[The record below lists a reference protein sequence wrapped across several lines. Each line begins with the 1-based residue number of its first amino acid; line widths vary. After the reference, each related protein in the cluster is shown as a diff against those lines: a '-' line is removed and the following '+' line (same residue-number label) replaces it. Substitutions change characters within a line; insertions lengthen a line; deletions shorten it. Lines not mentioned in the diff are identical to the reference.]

1 VLAVQAPRQSR
12 PCIPTSISGS
22 APDHVN
28 ELRADIA
35 NYYGLATNTMIHID
49 EAYINYAKPAAIET
63 ALPLVL
69 EFENVFITRSFSKAH
84 GLAGLRV
91 GYAL

>member
-1 VLAVQAPRQSR
+1 
-12 PCIPTSISGS
+12 
-22 APDHVN
+22 
-28 ELRADIA
+28 
-35 NYYGLATNTMIHID
+35 MIHID

>member
-1 VLAVQAPRQSR
+1 
-12 PCIPTSISGS
+12 
-22 APDHVN
+22 
-28 ELRADIA
+28 
-35 NYYGLATNTMIHID
+35 MIRID